1 MNPVSHNCG
10 KQRVRV
16 MKVMRD
22 APRHEVKELECG
34 VRLEGDFAARFP
46 AGDNSLVLL
55 AKEPHS
61 QIGTT
66 FTRA

>member
-1 MNPVSHNCG
+1 
-10 KQRVRV
+10 

-22 APRHEVKELECG
+22 APRHEEKELECG

-55 AKEPHS
+55 AEEPHS